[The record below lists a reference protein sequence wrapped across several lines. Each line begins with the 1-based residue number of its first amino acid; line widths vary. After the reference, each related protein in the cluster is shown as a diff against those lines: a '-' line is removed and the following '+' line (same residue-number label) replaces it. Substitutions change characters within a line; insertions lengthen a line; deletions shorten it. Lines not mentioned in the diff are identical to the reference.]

1 MTIQDLKDQNLI
13 ILECISGSRA
23 YGLDTPQSDTDIRG
37 VFILPQEQ
45 IYGLGSIEQI
55 ADKKNDI
62 VYYELGRFIH
72 LLVKN
77 NPNIL
82 ELLATPEDKILVK
95 HPVFDR
101 LSPEIF
107 LSKQCRN
114 TFGGYAL
121 AQINKAQGLNK
132 KIVNP
137 VGERRKS
144 ILEFCYIQH
153 GQGALPLMKWLD
165 LRGYRQEDCGL
176 VNIPHFKDT
185 YALFHSTD
193 AAVKY
198 RGIARKDESTK
209 VVLSSVPKEEQP
221 VATMHFNEDGYVKY
235 CKDYRDYWE
244 WVEKRSDARYATNI
258 EHGKNYDSKNL
269 MHTFRLLDMAEEILA
284 EGKII
289 VRRPNREELL
299 SIRRG
304 EHDYKDLIARAE
316 AKMEDV
322 ELAWE
327 NSTLQEKANREE
339 ANRILVEM
347 RRAFY
352 GD

>member
-1 MTIQDLKDQNLI
+1 MQIKDLKDQKLI
-13 ILECISGSRA
+13 ILECISGSKA

-37 VFILPQEQ
+37 VFILPKAH
-45 IYGLGSIEQI
+45 IYGLNYVEQV

-82 ELLATPEDKILVK
+82 ELLATPEDKILTK
-95 HPVFDR
+95 HPIIDR
-101 LSPEIF
+101 LLPEIF
-107 LSKQCRN
+107 LSKQCKN

-121 AQINKAQGLNK
+121 AQIHKARGLNK

-137 VGERRKS
+137 VSERRKS

-153 GQGALPLMKWLD
+153 GQGAMPLMKWLD
-165 LRGYRQEDCGL
+165 MRDYRQEDCGL

-185 YALFHSTD
+185 YALFHNTD
-193 AAVKY
+193 PTLKY
-198 RGIARKDESTK
+198 RGIARKDASTK
-209 VVLSSVPKEEQP
+209 VVLSSIPKEEQP

-244 WVEKRSDARYATNI
+244 WVEKRNDARYATNI

-269 MHTFRLLDMAEEILA
+269 MHTFRLLDMAEEILSQ
-284 EGKII
+284 GKIL

-304 EHDYKDLIARAE
+304 EHDYDNLIARAE
-316 AKMEDV
+316 AKMQQV
-322 ELAWE
+322 ESAWE
-327 NSTLQEKANREE
+327 NSPLQEKPDRKRANQ
-339 ANRILVEM
+339 ILVEM
-347 RRAFY
+347 RQAFY
-352 GD
+352 G